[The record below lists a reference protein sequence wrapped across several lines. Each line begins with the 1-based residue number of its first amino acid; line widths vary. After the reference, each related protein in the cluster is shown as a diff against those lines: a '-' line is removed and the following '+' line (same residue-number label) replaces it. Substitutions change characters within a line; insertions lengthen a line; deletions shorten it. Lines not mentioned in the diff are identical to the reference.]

1 MAAGRGEQRDP
12 ARLTGVN
19 ARLPCVAGL
28 ASRINRVESASPR
41 HVRKSAIA
49 EVSLRPSQQWRI
61 GGDRPFGRWPFFMA
75 RSHAM
80 TAAEA
85 VPLLTVRVPS
95 KLRWAIGWIA
105 VYALALQTILSGI
118 VPHSAIAS
126 DQSLRF
132 DPTAIICLTSHGGDT
147 GSIPG
152 DEGPAPHAGN
162 HCTLCA
168 SASPPLPAA
177 QGGDWRA
184 VERTGSERVVPRL
197 LLIPPFSKIASRP
210 GGPRA
215 PPMVA

>member
-1 MAAGRGEQRDP
+1 
-12 ARLTGVN
+12 
-19 ARLPCVAGL
+19 
-28 ASRINRVESASPR
+28 
-41 HVRKSAIA
+41 
-49 EVSLRPSQQWRI
+49 
-61 GGDRPFGRWPFFMA
+61 
-75 RSHAM
+75 M

-85 VPLLTVRVPS
+85 APLLTAHLRF

-105 VYALALQTILSGI
+105 IYALALQTILSGI

-132 DPTAIICLTSHGGDT
+132 DLTAIICLTSHGGDT

-177 QGGDWRA
+177 QGGNGLA
-184 VERTGSERVVPRL
+184 VELTASEPVLPPL
-197 LLIPPFSKIASRP
+197 LLIPPLAKIASRP

-215 PPMVA
+215 PPMIA